1 MVKIAQLQR
10 FVAVAEIG
18 SINKAAEKLFIS
30 QPTLSASMK
39 ALEDEV
45 GKPLLNRYDKGVT
58 LTRDGEMLYRYGQ
71 TVLKEM
77 ELISELKNT
86 GDSVRS
92 AEISISV
99 YSLLLKEQIFADFCK
114 ECKAK
119 ETVINVEEV
128 ALEKLIN
135 NVCQGKSE
143 IGLGVVADLELPII
157 RNVAEARKMK
167 LTVVDKG
174 PLYIHMTP
182 ASSLYGKE
190 KITAEDMK
198 GSTFCHLPFDTYSIL
213 RQSVTIDNVPLS
225 DLENTLVANN
235 YPLMVGMLGKL
246 DAFMLGNCWQE
257 EELKKHGVQT
267 RVLDSN
273 VIMNLVL
280 FTNDRKKMHTPEES
294 LFMRLVKR
302 NYSREQPS

>member
-10 FVAVAEIG
+10 FVTVAETG

-58 LTRDGEMLYRYGQ
+58 LTRDGEMLYQYGQ

-86 GDSVRS
+86 SDVVHN

-99 YSLLLKEQIFADFCK
+99 YSLLLKESLFAEFCK
-114 ECKAK
+114 ECRAK

-128 ALEKLIN
+128 ALEELIN

-143 IGLGVVADLELPII
+143 MGLAVVSDLELPII
-157 RNVAEARKMK
+157 QNVAEARKMK
-167 LTVVDKG
+167 LIVVDSG
-174 PLYIHMTP
+174 PLYAHITE
-182 ASSLYGKE
+182 ASSLYSKE
-190 KITAEDMK
+190 KITAEDLK
-198 GSTFCHLPFDTYSIL
+198 KCTFCHLPFDTYSIL
-213 RQSVTIDNVPLS
+213 RQSVAIDGVPVG

-235 YPLMVGMLGKL
+235 YPLMVGMLNKM
-246 DAFMLGNCWQE
+246 DAFMLGNCWQKD
-257 EELKKHGVQT
+257 ELQKH
-267 RVLDSN
+267 N
-273 VIMNLVL
+273 VITRRLDTNMTMNLVL
-280 FTNDRKKMHTPEES
+280 FTNDRKKMHTPEENI
-294 LFMRLVKR
+294 FMRLITQHYGK
-302 NYSREQPS
+302 EA